1 MSRYLGQFVVHVC
14 MCICPS
20 SLKPGTHGEISP
32 SHHPTLRFGCTTTRS
47 SKVHGLTWTWLP
59 VVLSW
64 ESHNIVLET
73 SSTGAWPWRWKNTLG
88 PHWCSYH
95 YPLWV
100 PWLKWSHGVTF
111 MIHDHVF
118 CVFVSFKLNY
128 CKCMHVIARCAVHFD
143 FWFVKV
149 PVWGFLPWDVC
160 ASYHTYRTN
169 LKCHLRHKS
178 GQRLV
183 EMDGCNWR
191 LKRSHW
197 RRSDLGTC
205 IYCGTDFETW
215 IFII

>member
-1 MSRYLGQFVVHVC
+1 
-14 MCICPS
+14 
-20 SLKPGTHGEISP
+20 
-32 SHHPTLRFGCTTTRS
+32 
-47 SKVHGLTWTWLP
+47 
-59 VVLSW
+59 
-64 ESHNIVLET
+64 
-73 SSTGAWPWRWKNTLG
+73 
-88 PHWCSYH
+88 
-95 YPLWV
+95 
-100 PWLKWSHGVTF
+100 
-111 MIHDHVF
+111 
-118 CVFVSFKLNY
+118 
-128 CKCMHVIARCAVHFD
+128 MHVIARCAVHFG

-205 IYCGTDFETW
+205 IYFQILKHQFSLSKQLEVCWGRFIVFCLGPFHRKVKSLPKFAKYIPLFFHISIGAQVSLITYSTW
-215 IFII
+215 EDLMNEH